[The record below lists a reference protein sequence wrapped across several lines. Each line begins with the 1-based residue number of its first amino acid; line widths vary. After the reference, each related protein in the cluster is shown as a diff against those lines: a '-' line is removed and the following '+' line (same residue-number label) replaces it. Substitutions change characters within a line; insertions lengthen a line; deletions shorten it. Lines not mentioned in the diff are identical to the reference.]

1 MRDHSLDTLL
11 DLDGTKFFSVEGQG
25 YWVKFD
31 VKRVASS
38 AERPHGLKY
47 SLTLHDPKN
56 RRIVGFDNA
65 HEIAIGS
72 GPGKKKNTEWDHK
85 HRFRTIKPYDYA
97 DAASLLTDF
106 WEEVEGVLK
115 ELGVMK

>member
-11 DLDGTKFFSVEGQG
+11 DLDGTTFFSVEGQG

-31 VKRVASS
+31 VKRVATS

-65 HEIAIGS
+65 HEIATGF
-72 GPGKKKNTEWDHK
+72 GPGKKKILNGITSIVLE
-85 HRFRTIKPYDYA
+85 RSSRTTMRMLRRCSQISGRK
-97 DAASLLTDF
+97 
-106 WEEVEGVLK
+106 
-115 ELGVMK
+115 